1 MTDQEI
7 SWKRVLVIAGSVVA
21 YYMGAGYATGQEMLQ
36 YFAAY
41 GLISL
46 VSCVIYFLFFWYL
59 NDNFMVAG
67 HQGYFENGMQ
77 QVCRYFCGKYI
88 GSFYD
93 WFATIFC
100 YLCFVVMCSGGG
112 AVLWQQYGLPTW
124 VGVLLIA
131 VTGVATVVFGL
142 GKMVDVIGCMGP
154 VLILLCIASAVLGI
168 IFADTG
174 ISRGSELAPTLDIMK
189 AAPSWWQAIISDI
202 GFAIMWMVAFFAG
215 IGRQEK
221 TFKNARY
228 GALLG
233 IFMVSL
239 AFGIVSLAEIANIEM
254 IQNSQAPLLLIINN
268 ISPMAAHVYSVVVF
282 LGVYTT
288 ACPLLWTSVN
298 RIAEEKTTKYR
309 LLTIVLG
316 VAGFFIAVALPFN
329 RLVNIVYVI
338 NGYVGFIFAVFVVAR
353 NVRDYLA
360 RKVAEADTYDDTVYR
375 S

>member
-1 MTDQEI
+1 MTEQGVSGE
-7 SWKRVLVIAGSVVA
+7 RVLVIAGSVVA

-46 VSCVIYFLFFWYL
+46 VSCVIYFVFFWYL

-67 HQGYFENGMQ
+67 HQGHFENGMQ
-77 QVCRYFCGKYI
+77 QICRYFCGKYV

-112 AVLWQQYGLPTW
+112 AVLQQQYGLSPW
-124 VGVLLIA
+124 VGVLIIA

-142 GKMVDVIGCMGP
+142 GRIVDVIGRMGM
-154 VLILLCIASAVLGI
+154 VLIVLCVAGAVLGI

-174 ISRGSELAPTLDIMK
+174 ISRGNELAPTLDIIK
-189 AAPSWWQAIISDI
+189 AAPTWWQAIISDI

-221 TFKNARY
+221 NFKDARY

-233 IFMVSL
+233 IFVVSL
-239 AFGIVSLAEIANIEM
+239 AFALVSLAEIANIEV
-254 IQNSQAPLLLIINN
+254 IWNSQEPLLLIIDH
-268 ISPMAAHVYSVVVF
+268 ISPLMGTVYSVVIF

-288 ACPLLWTSVN
+288 ACPLLWTGVN
-298 RIAEEKTTKYR
+298 RIAEEKTKKYQW
-309 LLTIVLG
+309 LTVILG
-316 VAGFFIAVALPFN
+316 VAGFFVAVALPFN

-338 NGYVGFIFAVFVVAR
+338 NGYVGFIFVVFVAAR
-353 NVRDYLA
+353 NVRNYRA
-360 RKVAEADTYDDTVYR
+360 KKAAAHEAV
-375 S
+375 

>member
-46 VSCVIYFLFFWYL
+46 VSCVIYFIFFWYL

-67 HQGYFENGMQ
+67 HQGHFENGMQ
-77 QVCRYFCGKYI
+77 QVCRHFCGKYV

-142 GKMVDVIGCMGP
+142 GKMVDVIGRMGP
-154 VLILLCIASAVLGI
+154 VLILLCIAGAVLGI
-168 IFADTG
+168 VFADTG
-174 ISRGSELAPTLDIMK
+174 ISRGSELAPKLDIMK
-189 AAPSWWQAIISDI
+189 AAPTWWQAIISDI

-221 TFKNARY
+221 NFKNARY

-254 IQNSQAPLLLIINN
+254 IRNSQVPLLLIIDNV
-268 ISPMAAHVYSVVVF
+268 SPLAATVYSVVVF

-288 ACPLLWTSVN
+288 ACPLLWTGVN
-298 RIAEEKTTKYR
+298 RMAEEKTQKYR
-309 LLTIVLG
+309 WLTVILG

-338 NGYVGFIFAVFVVAR
+338 NSYVGFIFVVFVVAR
-353 NVRDYLA
+353 NVRDYRA
-360 RKVAEADTYDDTVYR
+360 RKAAEADTYEAV
-375 S
+375 